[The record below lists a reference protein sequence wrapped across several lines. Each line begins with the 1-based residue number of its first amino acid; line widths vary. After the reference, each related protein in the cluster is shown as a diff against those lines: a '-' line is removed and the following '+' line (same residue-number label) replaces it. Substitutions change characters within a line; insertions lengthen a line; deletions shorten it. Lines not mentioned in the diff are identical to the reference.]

1 MHVLP
6 LGFDHQ
12 REYHGGNDY
21 HVGDDHGDDKDGHS
35 GKGHLMIIIIM
46 IMVIK
51 TKKMLPM

>member
-12 REYHGGNDY
+12 CEYHGGNVYHDGDY
-21 HVGDDHGDDKDGHS
+21 HDDDNDGHS